1 MSLKYVRHGC
11 LGWVAVCG
19 LWDGGSECRWKWR
32 LKPEAS
38 LKHCLLLLLGHLL
51 LTHTS
56 GISLLDLK
64 KSKTWITRSSRTK
77 RTESTWSQSQALQFL
92 LHGHYLLLLTPQTP
106 RNPSWSRKRTT
117 RTSRTSRTEITWSQ
131 SHALPPSWTPAASSH
146 LEQFRDC
153 GTSMTLRTPWVSSW
167 EERVSSMC
175 QQITSYFSKF

>member
-19 LWDGGSECRWKWR
+19 LWDGGSERRWKWR

-106 RNPSWSRKRTT
+106 RNPSWSRKWICYNKDNRDIEDIKDRNYLKPISCIASFMDTCW
-117 RTSRTSRTEITWSQ
+117 SRQHCRLTICNELVELTNSISIRYSI
-131 SHALPPSWTPAASSH
+131 
-146 LEQFRDC
+146 DI
-153 GTSMTLRTPWVSSW
+153 V
-167 EERVSSMC
+167 
-175 QQITSYFSKF
+175 